1 MDEHSGKILVVDD
14 EESIRDILC
23 RKLQSQ
29 GYDCVVAVDG
39 KDALWKAFMQDFD
52 LVFMDIKMPGM
63 SGMEVLPKMTT
74 DHPDTCVI
82 MVTAIS
88 DIQMAVE
95 AMKLGAYDYLTKPFN
110 LDDLIMRTE
119 RALERRRLVQEN
131 RQYQLSLEQK
141 VIRQAGQIQQYNSQA
156 EEAISGEQ
164 AARAEMDDARQPLR
178 KEATATAIADGES
191 SNPAKGFAKKLSQ
204 LLGGSRT
211 PGPPDSKNDAVEMAT
226 GATREEAGEE
236 SPQVQEKTHGG

>member
-1 MDEHSGKILVVDD
+1 MEERRGTILIVDD

-63 SGMEVLPKMTT
+63 SGMEVLPKMLT

-82 MVTAIS
+82 MVTAVS
-88 DIQMAVE
+88 DIQTAVE
-95 AMKLGAYDYLTKPFN
+95 SMKRGAYDYLTKPFN

-131 RQYQLSLEQK
+131 KQYQLRLELRVKQ
-141 VIRQAGQIQQYNSQA
+141 QAGQIEQYHSDAEKALGREQVALAELEANRQPQS
-156 EEAISGEQ
+156 EEATVT
-164 AARAEMDDARQPLR
+164 AR
-178 KEATATAIADGES
+178 ADGEEPS
-191 SNPAKGFAKKLSQ
+191 PAKGFAKKLSQ
-204 LLGGSRT
+204 LLGGRT
-211 PGPPDSKNDAVEMAT
+211 PGSPEGENDATDMQTDEN
-226 GATREEAGEE
+226 GEDALDE
-236 SPQVQEKTHGG
+236 FTQGQG